1 VTILKQSLREKTKFG
16 EAIMSII
23 SRSTLSK
30 LLLLFSA
37 SVLISACGSGQ
48 STEALPDLGSSG
60 SSSLYTGDPARTDDI
75 ASFQEKFWTPLLN
88 EATCESCHGAGGQSP
103 TFVRDDD
110 INLAYAEANSVVN
123 HNDPAS
129 SDIVAKVQS
138 GHNCW
143 EASDNA
149 CASLMTAFIENWLAS
164 DTSAQK
170 EIVLR
175 APEIKDP
182 GATKAFP
189 ETSADFGGIH
199 TLLTTYCSDCHVQGI
214 QTPFIGSSDI
224 DVSYEAA
231 QTRIDLELPSASR
244 LVQRLR
250 NEFHNC
256 WDGDCG
262 TSATQMQE
270 AIEAF
275 ADGIST
281 VEFDES
287 LVTSKALSLTQDGIA
302 ANTGGR
308 FEDDVIALYE
318 FKTGEGSV
326 AYDTSGIS
334 PLLNLGLSGN
344 IDWVGGWGIRVGPAY
359 MDEETML
366 NIPNGKA
373 QGSTSASKKIYDLIV
388 AGRGE
393 YSLEAWVVP
402 NNVSQEDS
410 RIISYSGSATTRNF
424 ALSQSL
430 YNYEVLQRSSTTDQN
445 EAFAT
450 ADGDERLQATLQH
463 VVVTY
468 KPTEGRRIYVNGTFT
483 DDIDTD
489 GVGGSLAEWQDNFAF
504 VLGNETDGNS
514 LWQGTL
520 RMVAVHNRVLTQE
533 QITQNYNV
541 GVGEKFF
548 LLFSI
553 SDQIDVNEAYVVFEV
568 SQFDSFSYL
577 FSDPFF
583 VTLDAEETVS
593 NIPLSG
599 MKLGI
604 NGKEATVG
612 QAYKNLSL
620 ALDSSAF
627 VEGRQTLSDIG
638 TIINL
643 ELGADSDEFFLSF
656 ETLGTESNVV
666 VEGEL
671 TEPAAP
677 ADLDPESD
685 IGLKTFDE
693 INASMSV
700 MTDIPVTQTDVASTY
715 TTIRQQLPS
724 VEAVGGF
731 LSAHQM
737 AVTQLAIQYCNALVE
752 DTTVRASY
760 FPGFDFD
767 ESYVSAFDVAG
778 RSLIIDPLLERMV
791 GTSLNSQ
798 PSDTA
803 VDDELNDLMDILT
816 VCSGDCSDRT
826 ETVVKAT
833 CAAVLGSATTLVQ

>member
-1 VTILKQSLREKTKFG
+1 MTKFG
-16 EAIMSII
+16 EGTMSHL
-23 SRSTLSK
+23 RSKLSK

-37 SVLISACGSGQ
+37 SILISACGSGQ
-48 STEALPDLGSSG
+48 STEDLPDLSGSGSG
-60 SSSLYTGDPARTDDI
+60 SSSLYSGETARTDDI
-75 ASFQEKFWTPLLN
+75 ASFQENFWTPLLN
-88 EATCESCHGAGGQSP
+88 EASCETCHGAGGQTP
-103 TFVRDDD
+103 TFVRDDN
-110 INLAYAEANSVVN
+110 INLAYAEANSVVDS
-123 HNDPAS
+123 NDPAS
-129 SDIVAKVQS
+129 SDIVEKVRN

-149 CASLMTAFIENWLAS
+149 CAALMTAFIENWLAA

-182 GATKAFP
+182 GATKVFP
-189 ETSADFGGIH
+189 QTSAGFGGIH

-224 DVSYEAA
+224 DVSYDAA
-231 QTRIDLELPSASR
+231 KNRIDLELPSASR

-250 NEFHNC
+250 TEFHNC
-256 WDGDCG
+256 WGGDCG
-262 TSATQMQE
+262 TSATEMQN
-270 AIEAF
+270 AIAAY
-275 ADGIST
+275 ADGIDT
-281 VEFDES
+281 GDFDDT

-344 IDWVGGWGIRVGPAY
+344 VDWVGGWGIRVGPAY
-359 MDEETML
+359 LDEETML
-366 NIPNGKA
+366 NIGNGKA
-373 QGSTSASKKIYDLIV
+373 QGSTSSSKKIYDLIV

-402 NNVSQEDS
+402 NNVSQEDA
-410 RIISYSGSATTRNF
+410 RIISYSGSETTRNF
-424 ALSQSL
+424 ALGQTL
-430 YNYEVLQRSSTTDQN
+430 YNYDVLQRSSTTDQN
-445 EAFAT
+445 EAFST

-533 QITQNYNV
+533 QISQNYNV

-553 SDQIDVNEAYVVFEV
+553 SGNIGVNEAYVVFEV
-568 SQFDSFSYL
+568 SQFDSYSYL
-577 FSDPFF
+577 FSNPFF
-583 VTLDAEETVS
+583 VTLDETETFS
-593 NIPLSG
+593 GIALAG
-599 MKLGI
+599 MKIGI

-620 ALDSSAF
+620 TLDSSAF

-643 ELGADSDEFFLSF
+643 ELGPDSDEFFLSF
-656 ETLGTESNVV
+656 ETLGGESNVV

-671 TEPAAP
+671 TDPAAP
-677 ADLDPESD
+677 ADLDDASD

-700 MTDIPVTQTDVASTY
+700 MTDILVTQSAVAATY
-715 TTIRQQLPS
+715 TTIRQQLPT

-752 DTTVRASY
+752 DNVVRASY
-760 FPGFDFD
+760 FPGFDFNEAYSD
-767 ESYVSAFDVAG
+767 AFDAPG
-778 RSLIIDPLLERMV
+778 RALIIDPLLDRMV
-791 GTSLNSQ
+791 GSSLDSQ
-798 PSDTA
+798 PSDID
-803 VDDELNDLMDILT
+803 VEDELNDLMDILT